1 MTLRLGLDTLS
12 LAQGSARVQSS
23 ITGSVRSVA
32 MFLLTATA
40 LIGRPDLARAAEEES
55 HVLTFIEAE
64 QLEYR
69 AGRQDTFSWEVQ
81 GWVGGDYHKIWV
93 KTQGDDLI
101 DGPITNAEVQLL
113 YSQAITA
120 FWDLQLGARY
130 DVKPNPSR
138 DYAVLG
144 IQGLAPYFFE
154 VDAAAFV
161 SNKGDASAR
170 LEAEYELLVTQ
181 RLIAKPSAEL
191 NFAVQDVE
199 ELGIGSGLSEVE
211 LGLRLRYEIVREIA
225 PYIGVSWERKIGPT
239 ADVARRAGADVGDLT
254 FVSGVR
260 FWF

>member
-1 MTLRLGLDTLS
+1 MTC
-12 LAQGSARVQSS
+12 ANAVIAGSARLAAV
-23 ITGSVRSVA
+23 
-32 MFLLTATA
+32 LLLAATA
-40 LIGRPDLARAAEEES
+40 LGGRADPAAAEGS
-55 HVLTFIEAE
+55 GILTFLEAD
-64 QLEYR
+64 QFEYR
-69 AGRQDTFSWEVQ
+69 VGSGEATFSWDAQ
-81 GWVGGDYHKIWV
+81 GWVGGDYRRIWL
-93 KTQGDDLI
+93 KTQGDDVL
-101 DGPITNAEVQLL
+101 DGAVKDAEMQIL
-113 YSQAITA
+113 YSRAIAA

-138 DYAVLG
+138 DYAVIG

-170 LEAEYELLVTQ
+170 LEAEYELLITQ

-199 ELGIGSGLSEVE
+199 ELGIGSGLSEAE

-225 PYIGVSWERKIGPT
+225 PYIGVSWERKVGPT
-239 ADVARRAGADVGDLT
+239 ADVARREGADVSDLA
-254 FVSGVR
+254 FVTGIR

>member
-1 MTLRLGLDTLS
+1 MTC
-12 LAQGSARVQSS
+12 ANAV
-23 ITGSVRSVA
+23 ITGRA
-32 MFLLTATA
+32 RRTAALLLAAIA
-40 LIGRPDLARAAEEES
+40 LAGRPEPAAAEGS
-55 HVLTFIEAE
+55 NILTFIEAD
-64 QLEYR
+64 QFEYR
-69 AGRQDTFSWEVQ
+69 AGSGEDTFSWDAQ
-81 GWVGGDYHKIWV
+81 GWVGGDYHRIWI
-93 KTQGDDLI
+93 KTQGDDVL
-101 DGPITNAEVQLL
+101 DGAVKDAEMQIL
-113 YSQAITA
+113 YSRAIAA

-161 SNKGDASAR
+161 SNKGDVSAR
-170 LEAEYELLVTQ
+170 LEAEYELLITQ

-199 ELGIGSGLSEVE
+199 ELGIGSGLSEAE

-225 PYIGVSWERKIGPT
+225 PYIGVVWERKVGPT
-239 ADVARRAGADVGDLT
+239 ADVARREGADVSDLA
-254 FVSGVR
+254 FVTGIR